1 MSKKR
6 NDARTAIRNV
16 KWSLRLLDG
25 EEREHAIRPLRE
37 IVLADAYE
45 RNTSSPS
52 NPEAC
57 ARCGCIDI
65 VRRGRNQRDG
75 SQRWLCMGCHRTF
88 GNKTNR
94 VIARSKLKPAVW
106 MQYVECSIDSLSLAE
121 CAERCG
127 VSVRTAFHMRH
138 RIIECAQRYMSRFK
152 ARAGEQV
159 QLDETYYRES
169 FKGNHRKSKTFRMP
183 REPHRHGKPANK
195 RGLSKEQ
202 ICVMTGSLG
211 R

>member
-106 MQYVECSIDSLSLAE
+106 MQYVECFIDSLSLAE

-152 ARAGEQV
+152 AGAGEQV
-159 QLDETYYRES
+159 Q
-169 FKGNHRKSKTFRMP
+169 RMRRITVSP
-183 REPHRHGKPANK
+183 SRAT
-195 RGLSKEQ
+195 
-202 ICVMTGSLG
+202 TGSPRRSG
-211 R
+211 CPGSRTVMASPQTSGVCRRSKSA